1 MNRRCSHCGHNG
13 HNSRT
18 CPDRGVKLFGVRL
31 TTDEPMRKSLSMGN
45 LPLTPEQSESGA
57 AEDGYVSDGLVQN
70 SRERKKGFSGIL
82 FRLSGI
88 SVGIDL
94 TILRQYLIYICVFTG
109 VPWTEEEHK
118 MFLLG
123 LHKLGKGDW
132 RGISRNFV
140 TSRTPTQVASHAQ
153 KYFLRQSNLNKRKRR
168 SSLFDISTDSM
179 EDCYQ
184 GIPELSPVMHDLSLG
199 QNSSLTSGN
208 FFETG
213 GAPPNLAASVGAF
226 SVPPL
231 AASRPVIP
239 PCLSLG
245 MYRLDKSDDGERAR
259 YEAKYSSLNE
269 AERQES
275 GGYSN
280 PTSHYSFTLPFWP
293 DLATKASKIIKP
305 SAPTSPSMEA
315 RESIENSGLSLSIA
329 PPSVDPPAPHNT
341 VNLDQSNSRR
351 SAFRS
356 SNLDSSSNAISVV

>member
-45 LPLTPEQSESGA
+45 LPLTPEHSESGA

-70 SRERKKGFSGIL
+70 SRERKK
-82 FRLSGI
+82 
-88 SVGIDL
+88 
-94 TILRQYLIYICVFTG
+94 G

-184 GIPELSPVMHDLSLG
+184 GIPELSPVMHELSLA
-199 QNSSLTSGN
+199 QNSCLTSGN

-213 GAPPNLAASVGAF
+213 GAPPNLAASVGLF

-245 MYRLDKSDDGERAR
+245 MYRIDKSDDDERAR
-259 YEAKYSSLNE
+259 DEAKYSSLKM

-275 GGYSN
+275 GQYSN
-280 PTSHYSFTLPFWP
+280 PTGHYSFTLPFWP
-293 DLATKASKIIKP
+293 DLATKASNIVKP

-329 PPSVDPPAPHNT
+329 PPSVDPPAPHNKL
-341 VNLDQSNSRR
+341 NLDQSNSRR

>member
-1 MNRRCSHCGHNG
+1 MNRRCSHCGYNG

-18 CPDRGVKLFGVRL
+18 CPERGVKLFGVRL
-31 TTDEPMRKSLSMGN
+31 TADEPMRKSLSMGN

-57 AEDGYVSDGLVQN
+57 AEDGYVSDGLVHN
-70 SRERKKGFSGIL
+70 SRERKK
-82 FRLSGI
+82 
-88 SVGIDL
+88 
-94 TILRQYLIYICVFTG
+94 G

-168 SSLFDISTDSM
+168 SSLFDISTDSV

-184 GIPELSPVMHDLSLG
+184 GIPELSPVMHELSLG

-208 FFETG
+208 FFETRRP
-213 GAPPNLAASVGAF
+213 PPNLAASVGAF
-226 SVPPL
+226 SIPPL
-231 AASRPVIP
+231 AAPRTVNP

-245 MYRLDKSDDGERAR
+245 MSRSAKSDDDERAR
-259 YEAKYSSLNE
+259 GEAKYSYLKM
-269 AERQES
+269 AECQEP
-275 GGYSN
+275 GQYSN
-280 PTSHYSFTLPFWP
+280 PNSHYSFTLPFWP
-293 DLATKASKIIKP
+293 ELATKASNVIKP
-305 SAPTSPSMEA
+305 SAPTSPAMEA

-329 PPSVDPPAPHNT
+329 PPCVDPPPPHNT
-341 VNLDQSNSRR
+341 LNLDQSNSHR

-356 SNLDSSSNAISVV
+356 SNLDSNSNAISVV